1 MDPAL
6 KLTPLKVQSLL
17 KHYSLFPKKSLGQ
30 NFLVDIH
37 ALEKVSDAAGDLQG
51 RVVLE
56 IGPGLGS
63 LTRVLCQKASK
74 VIAVELDR
82 KMIPV
87 LNEVLEPFQNV
98 EIVQGDILK
107 IIPSDLIPDSGYY
120 VVANIPYN
128 ITSAI
133 IRHLLETTSK
143 PEKIVLTIQQE
154 VAQRIC
160 ALPGDSSML
169 SLSVHVFGNPKIVGK
184 IPAGAFFPVPDVD
197 SAILRVD
204 LHAIPLISPDKL
216 DTFFVIARAGFSQ
229 KRKTLRNALAAG
241 LRMPSNEVVKLLNI
255 SGIDPMRRA
264 ETITIE
270 EWKNLTENY
279 LSRSR

>member
-6 KLTPLKVQSLL
+6 TLPPLNVQSLL
-17 KHYSLFPKKSLGQ
+17 KKYRLVPEKSFGQ
-30 NFLVDIH
+30 NFLIDSH
-37 ALEKVSDAAGDLQG
+37 ALEKVADAAGNLQD

-63 LTRVLCQKASK
+63 LTRILCLKATK

-87 LNEVLEPFQNV
+87 LNEVLKPFQNV
-98 EIVQGDILK
+98 EIIQGDILK

-120 VVANIPYN
+120 VIANIPYN

-133 IRHLLETTSK
+133 IRHLLGAISK
-143 PEKIVLTIQQE
+143 PEIIVLTIQQE
-154 VAQRIC
+154 VAKRIC

-169 SLSVHVFGNPKIVGK
+169 SLSVQVFGNPKITGK

-204 LHAIPLISPDKL
+204 LYTIPLIPPDKM
-216 DTFFVIARAGFSQ
+216 DVFFILARAGFSQ
-229 KRKTLRNALAAG
+229 KRKTLRNALSSG
-241 LRMPSNEVVKLLNI
+241 LKMPSAEIITLLKI

-264 ETITIE
+264 ETVTIE

>member
-6 KLTPLKVQSLL
+6 KLTPLKIQSLL
-17 KHYSLFPKKSLGQ
+17 KQYHLIPKKSFGQ
-30 NFLVDIH
+30 NFLVDNH

-51 RVVLE
+51 HVVLE

-74 VIAVELDR
+74 VIAIELDR

-87 LNEVLEPFQNV
+87 LKDVLEPFQNV

-107 IIPSDLIPDSGYY
+107 INPSDLISNSGYY
-120 VVANIPYN
+120 VIANIPYN

-133 IRHLLETTSK
+133 IRHLLGTTSK
-143 PEKIVLTIQQE
+143 PEKMVLTIQQE
-154 VAQRIC
+154 VAERIC
-160 ALPGDSSML
+160 ALPGNSSML
-169 SLSVHVFGNPKIVGK
+169 SLSVQVFGNPKIVGK

-204 LHAIPLISPDKL
+204 LYAVPLISTGQIGYIFL
-216 DTFFVIARAGFSQ
+216 ARQGWFQSE
-229 KRKTLRNALAAG
+229 K
-241 LRMPSNEVVKLLNI
+241 
-255 SGIDPMRRA
+255 
-264 ETITIE
+264 
-270 EWKNLTENY
+270 KNPA
-279 LSRSR
+279 